1 MANMPRK
8 ALGWRVHDWRG
19 ELRWTIYAVALLGIA
34 SMALA
39 ATTGPKS
46 FASPEAGIAA
56 LVEAV
61 KVNDQPTLRAILGP
75 HGGKLISSGDAV
87 ADRQGREAFLKAY
100 GEAHKLVLEGDP
112 PTTLG
117 IGPDGRPRPT

>member
-1 MANMPRK
+1 MVNR
-8 ALGWRVHDWRG
+8 
-19 ELRWTIYAVALLGIA
+19 TICAVALLGIA

-39 ATTGPKS
+39 ATAGPKS
-46 FASPEAGIAA
+46 FASPEAGITA

-87 ADRQGREAFLKAY
+87 ADRQGREAVLKAY
-100 GEAHKLVLEGDP
+100 GEANKLLLEGDAQETLVVGQDGGPMAIP
-112 PTTLG
+112 PVKSN
-117 IGPDGRPRPT
+117 

>member
-19 ELRWTIYAVALLGIA
+19 ELHWTICVVALLGIA

-39 ATTGPKS
+39 ATAGPKS

-75 HGGKLISSGDAV
+75 HGGQLLSSGDAV
-87 ADRQGREAFLKAY
+87 AHRPGRRAFFQ
-100 GEAHKLVLEGDP
+100 AHCAANKLL
-112 PTTLG
+112 
-117 IGPDGRPRPT
+117 

>member
-1 MANMPRK
+1 MVNR
-8 ALGWRVHDWRG
+8 
-19 ELRWTIYAVALLGIA
+19 TICVVALLGIA
-34 SMALA
+34 SMTLA
-39 ATTGPKS
+39 ATAGPKS
-46 FASPEAGIAA
+46 FASPEAGITA

-100 GEAHKLVLEGDP
+100 GEGHKPVLEGDAP
-112 PTTLG
+112 ATLVV
-117 IGPDGRPRPT
+117 GPGRGP

>member
-1 MANMPRK
+1 MVNRTLC
-8 ALGWRVHDWRG
+8 AL
-19 ELRWTIYAVALLGIA
+19 ALIVMA

-39 ATTGPKS
+39 ATAGPKS
-46 FASPEAGIAA
+46 FASPEAGITA

-87 ADRQGREAFLKAY
+87 SDRQGREGFLEAY
-100 GEAHKLVLEGDP
+100 GEANKLLLEGDAHATP
-112 PTTLG
+112 V
-117 IGPDGRPRPT
+117 IGQDGGPMPIPLVKWNVGWRFDTQPGG